1 MQETPTWGA
10 AMGESAMVGESAPV
24 VLVTGSCG
32 GIGKVTADLFAK
44 HHYRLAL
51 TDLDLDQVS
60 EQASRLAEQGV
71 DVEGFACDITDAH
84 SVGRLF
90 DRVIDRF
97 GRIDA
102 AFNNAG
108 RGGGAVPL
116 TETEDDLWHACIQV
130 NLTGTF
136 LCMKQELKIMSAQG
150 YGSIVNNCS
159 ILGLHGGASAPY
171 TASKHGIAGLTKTGA
186 LSYASKG
193 IRVNAVCPGLIDAGL
208 GLKVLSRPPEVVRS
222 LIDMHP
228 MARPGTAA
236 EVASAVVWLS
246 SPEASFING
255 HMLSIDGGYG
265 CH

>member
-1 MQETPTWGA
+1 MA
-10 AMGESAMVGESAPV
+10 GESAPV

-32 GIGKVTADLFAK
+32 GIGSVTADLFAQRN
-44 HHYRLAL
+44 YRLAL
-51 TDLDLDQVS
+51 TDLDPDQLKAQTERLS
-60 EQASRLAEQGV
+60 EQGA
-71 DVEGFACDITDAH
+71 DVEGFACDIANAH
-84 SVGRLF
+84 SVERLF
-90 DRVIDRF
+90 ARVIDRF

-116 TETEDDLWHACIQV
+116 TETEDDLWHACLQV

-136 LCMKQELKIMSAQG
+136 LCMKQELKIMTAQG
-150 YGSIVNNCS
+150 RGSIVNNCS

-208 GLKVLSRPPEVVRS
+208 GLKVLSRPPEVVQS
-222 LIDMHP
+222 LIAMHP
-228 MARPGTAA
+228 MARPGTAS
-236 EVASAVVWLS
+236 EVAAAVVWLS

-255 HMLSIDGGYG
+255 HLLSVDGGYG